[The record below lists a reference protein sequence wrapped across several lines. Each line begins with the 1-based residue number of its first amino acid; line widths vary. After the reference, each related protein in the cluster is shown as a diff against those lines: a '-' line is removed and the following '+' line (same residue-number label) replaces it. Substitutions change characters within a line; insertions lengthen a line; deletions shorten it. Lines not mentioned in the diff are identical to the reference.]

1 MSIGSLPQGLR
12 SPKLSA
18 RARSEARPPGETHW
32 DGRQTREGDM
42 DEDDEENDED
52 DEDDEDDDDDDQDMD
67 GEDEEDDEGDVDD
80 MALFG
85 HR

>member
-1 MSIGSLPQGLR
+1 MSIGSLPRGLR

-18 RARSEARPPGETHW
+18 RARSEARPAGEMHW
-32 DGRQTREGDM
+32 DGRRGREDVEGN
-42 DEDDEENDED
+42 DEEN
-52 DEDDEDDDDDDQDMD
+52 EDDDDYDDDQDMD
-67 GEDEEDDEGDVDD
+67 GEDEEDDDGDVDD